1 MTLDVVVGLYWW
13 WQGICCGVGLMVVAV
28 VVTAYVQ
35 VAVELVLGMIQSM
48 LCGEDGG
55 GGGDGGGGD
64 GGVSGG
70 GDSGCGGQEKSHHN
84 HYYYHHHY

>member
-1 MTLDVVVGLYWW
+1 MALDVVVRLYWW
-13 WQGICCGVGLMVVAV
+13 WQGICCGVGVMVVAV

-35 VAVELVLGMIQSM
+35 VAVELVLGIIQSM
-48 LCGEDGG
+48 LCGEDGGG

-84 HYYYHHHY
+84 HY